1 MSDDQ
6 LQRILVVDDDPDI
19 RRLAT
24 LALQRVGGFDVQ
36 TCCDGAEA
44 LQVAPEFG
52 PDLIVLDVMMP
63 QMDGIELF
71 EAFSE
76 HPQLASVPVI
86 FITARAQKPE
96 IDRYLALGA
105 IGVIKKP
112 FDPMTLADEI
122 LRIWARRL

>member
-1 MSDDQ
+1 MGEDQ
-6 LQRILVVDDDPDI
+6 LQRILLVDDDPDI

-24 LALQRVGGFDVQ
+24 LALQRVGGFDAQ
-36 TCCDGAEA
+36 TCCDGPEA
-44 LQVAPEFG
+44 LKVAPEFE
-52 PDLIVLDVMMP
+52 PDLVLLDVMMP

-76 HPQLASVPVI
+76 DPQLASVPVI

-122 LRIWARRL
+122 LQIWAGRL